1 MKEYYKKGV
10 GMYALYRDKNLWRES
25 ASVTNDQ
32 LLDERKFELE
42 ANGYYYKIQQE
53 ITTNE
58 VNNMSHYKEELEQ
71 WGRERSAIYEEE
83 KMAEAFKDA
92 PVIDCTSES
101 NDKELLMRELKK
113 QIEEN
118 ARLHM
123 ELAKMRSWKEKVLN
137 LINEK
142 MGLS

>member
-10 GMYALYRDKNLWRES
+10 GMYALYKHNGTWRES

-32 LLDERKFELE
+32 LLDERKFELDT
-42 ANGYYYKIQQE
+42 NGYYYKIKQD
-53 ITTNE
+53 ITTDE

-83 KMAEAFKDA
+83 KMAEAFKNA
-92 PVIDCTSES
+92 KVVDCTKQWNEIEDL
-101 NDKELLMRELKK
+101 NNQLEK

-123 ELAKMRSWKEKVLN
+123 ELAKTRSWKEKVLN
-137 LINEK
+137 LISEK
-142 MGLS
+142 V